1 MARAYPICSSKA
13 EPLRIAR
20 RSVMRGTI
28 YPRIRGPGRCSPTA
42 PPGWSSRDLGGRSPP
57 RVAGSRLAR
66 LVALLGPV
74 DPVGGLA
81 VVLGVLGVDL
91 GLASVVEGR
100 PVLDRAAQAL
110 HGHRL
115 EALRLQRVAAVLLL
129 HHLLGAAALQ
139 RPPGPADAGLAGD
152 DAAPRPGDRGE
163 DLLVV
168 LGLDPVV
175 GQAHAD
181 DGAADLGEGFA
192 YVHAAAAGP
201 AVALLLERHLD
212 GPEVLDGGL
221 PRLVETADEAG
232 DVFLGR
238 GRGAALGRAAGD
250 LGQLGR
256 LVEVVVSQFRGALD
270 RRGPRRAGEDDHA
283 GGRCR
288 R

>member
-1 MARAYPICSSKA
+1 
-13 EPLRIAR
+13 
-20 RSVMRGTI
+20 VMPAAI
-28 YPRIRGPGRCSPTA
+28 YPRLRCAGRCSPAAT
-42 PPGWSSRDLGGRSPP
+42 PLSRSRDLGRRSPP

-74 DPVGGLA
+74 APVGGLA

-168 LGLDPVV
+168 LGPAPVRC
-175 GQAHAD
+175 QAHAAA
-181 DGAADLGEGFA
+181 GAPAPAAAFA
-192 YVHAAAAGP
+192 HAHAAAAG
-201 AVALLLERHLD
+201 
-212 GPEVLDGGL
+212 
-221 PRLVETADEAG
+221 TA
-232 DVFLGR
+232 
-238 GRGAALGRAAGD
+238 
-250 LGQLGR
+250 
-256 LVEVVVSQFRGALD
+256 
-270 RRGPRRAGEDDHA
+270 
-283 GGRCR
+283 
-288 R
+288 